1 MSLEQLKA
9 FLEHVKLDSDLQKK
23 LKAAKTSQE
32 VLDLAKD
39 LEYEFT
45 ANHLE
50 TINAD
55 ELELLAGGVG
65 CLWRTLNCCANSGVP
80 SAQGPGV
87 HGPIDPPI
95 S

>member
-1 MSLEQLKA
+1 MSEEQLKA
-9 FLEHVKLDSDLQKK
+9 FLAKVKGNSSLQEK

-32 VLDLAKD
+32 VLDLAKEH
-39 LEYEFT
+39 EYEFT
-45 ANHLE
+45 VDHLE
-50 TINAD
+50 NLSAD
-55 ELELLAGGVG
+55 ELELVAGGVG

-87 HGPIDPPI
+87 HGPIDPI

>member
-1 MSLEQLKA
+1 MSEEQLKA
-9 FLEHVKLDSDLQKK
+9 FLAKVKDNSNLQEK

-32 VLDLAKD
+32 VLDLAKEH
-39 LEYEFT
+39 EYEFT
-45 ANHLE
+45 ADHLE
-50 TINAD
+50 NLSAD
-55 ELELLAGGVG
+55 ELELLSGGVG

-87 HGPIDPPI
+87 HGPIDPI